1 VSNAVASAAR
11 KLPPL
16 ERGEFRFVTNSM
28 TGENA
33 TDGGPRRFRAVASST
48 ITDLS
53 GNTISLKALNEMRDD
68 FRSGLT
74 IFMDHDYTDVV
85 NKVFGTTDMAEVV
98 ETSARDERTGTPIY
112 DLIVGGIVNEPNKN
126 AVQLHESMAG
136 GYVKFGTSIGAIV
149 RKHSRDKETGGM
161 LIDSLTAKEASIVGI
176 PKNQRSWAYKASV
189 AAADLGIDEVL
200 ADDDPEPEPDD
211 GSAQAIDPL
220 TQAAIAGTTIISL
233 GEDSPPVT
241 ITTTGTTTG
250 VTTNIPGVTTWGEV
264 GTVQTSDNILIN
276 TDDPA
281 AEAAPETEPTP
292 GGQEADVATPET
304 APATED
310 EAADPAIEQKAA
322 ADFEVED
329 VVALVNYTKRL
340 VEEIGHLRSEN
351 ERLTGEIAEIKAGYD
366 RLSSV
371 EKDATEAIARVM
383 ELPLSRRAVGHVQ
396 ELTNAYPQLDPR
408 VSAYIARATQEKK

>member
-1 VSNAVASAAR
+1 
-11 KLPPL
+11 
-16 ERGEFRFVTNSM
+16 
-28 TGENA
+28 
-33 TDGGPRRFRAVASST
+33 
-48 ITDLS
+48 
-53 GNTISLKALNEMRDD
+53 
-68 FRSGLT
+68 
-74 IFMDHDYTDVV
+74 
-85 NKVFGTTDMAEVV
+85 
-98 ETSARDERTGTPIY
+98 
-112 DLIVGGIVNEPNKN
+112 
-126 AVQLHESMAG
+126 MAG